1 MCLTKMLSSSF
12 HNIFL
17 ACVPLISFFS
27 SDSVSYNCRGQM
39 EACDFRHTQ
48 IKSLSL
54 WENWERFL
62 NSLLFSLVVCVCYYI
77 TPCFI
82 GSRCWRAWGPQTL
95 NPISSLCFVLIGSL
109 LSVRRYMVGYR
120 QIAGHWPTYTF
131 SHVCPHMPVF
141 VHSTQFL
148 GSGMCQHKT
157 SHCSDRYL
165 QQSTVSD
172 LHCATGQ
179 ITVYHEYSLACSTV
193 ANVRLQGL
201 ISSIDFSVL

>member
-17 ACVPLISFFS
+17 SCVPLISFFS

-54 WENWERFL
+54 L
-62 NSLLFSLVVCVCYYI
+62 LSLSGKIGIDSWIPFSSLSLCVCYYI

-82 GSRCWRAWGPQTL
+82 GSRCWRAWGPQRL
-95 NPISSLCFVLIGSL
+95 NPISSLYFVLIGSL

-131 SHVCPHMPVF
+131 SHTCWF
-141 VHSTQFL
+141 LYILHSL
-148 GSGMCQHKT
+148 
-157 SHCSDRYL
+157 
-165 QQSTVSD
+165 
-172 LHCATGQ
+172 
-179 ITVYHEYSLACSTV
+179 
-193 ANVRLQGL
+193 
-201 ISSIDFSVL
+201 